1 MAQLTTDFKAALD
14 YIAQA
19 KRKQCLVP
27 DEHLPEPWWTNPDI
41 PYLGV
46 GLSGDYRRFLQTGQW
61 PAEYQ
66 VYATGWDSLDGVMIV
81 REEPEFDADLRVGI
95 APRTSERSGICC
107 SSSPAAGSASSTAL
121 LSGTCL
127 CLPKC
132 SRGRCSLGAWATSPP
147 GPRSV
152 RTRGAP

>member
-1 MAQLTTDFKAALD
+1 SVGEAAQKRPGGEPRCDRARKEGMSMAQLTTDFKAALD

-66 VYATGWDSLDGVMIV
+66 VYATGWDSL
-81 REEPEFDADLRVGI
+81 
-95 APRTSERSGICC
+95 
-107 SSSPAAGSASSTAL
+107 
-121 LSGTCL
+121 
-127 CLPKC
+127 
-132 SRGRCSLGAWATSPP
+132 
-147 GPRSV
+147 
-152 RTRGAP
+152 